1 MGEGPVTQTVPVRR
15 RDRFDPRPAIARAGQ
30 SLPAIVQIVIAATV
44 AYGFAYFV
52 LGHASP
58 VLAGTVA
65 VSSLGLVRDARPRR
79 VVETVVGMM
88 LGVLV
93 SEALLRVIGTGWW
106 QLPIVLAVV
115 LLVARL
121 LSPQPGFAIAAAIQG
136 LIVLLFPGAAT
147 EAVLARPIDG
157 AVGGAAAILLTV
169 VVPRSLRR
177 EVLRDARALFAAAD
191 GAVRTIVQG
200 LESGQSRRADRGLEK
215 ARGIDPLVHAWRESL
230 DSATA
235 IARIS
240 PFLRRRRTELDRQRR
255 ILAAMDLTV
264 RNLRVVGRRAAYVLE
279 DGATRPVAADVLDRL
294 ARGMA
299 LVGESLDDISV
310 EPAAREALRSVA
322 AHLDPAQLLPDAS
335 LGEQSLLSAMRP
347 LAVDLLTAA
356 GTAPDEARAAVP
368 RI

>member
-1 MGEGPVTQTVPVRR
+1 MSAGPVTQPVPVRWH
-15 RDRFDPRPAIARAGQ
+15 DRLDPRPAFARAGQ
-30 SLPAIVQIVIAATV
+30 SLPAIVQIVIAAT
-44 AYGFAYFV
+44 AAFAFAHFV
-52 LGHASP
+52 LGHETP
-58 VLAGTVA
+58 VLAGTIA

-93 SEALLRVIGTGWW
+93 SEALLRIVGTGWW
-106 QLPIVLAVV
+106 QLPIVLAAV

-121 LSPQPGFAIAAAIQG
+121 FSPQPGFAIAAAIQG
-136 LIVLLFPGAAT
+136 LIVLLFPGADT
-147 EAVLARPIDG
+147 EAVMARPLDG

-169 VVPRSLRR
+169 VVPRSFRR
-177 EVLRDARALFAAAD
+177 ELRHDARALFAAAD
-191 GAVRTIVQG
+191 AAVAAIVQG

-215 ARGIDPLVHAWRESL
+215 ARGLDPLVRAWRESL

-240 PFLRRRRTELDRQRR
+240 PFLRRRRGELERQRR
-255 ILAAMDLTV
+255 ILLAMDLSV
-264 RNLRVVGRRAAYVLE
+264 RNLRVVGRRAAYVLD
-279 DGATRPVAADVLDRL
+279 DGVPRPVAADVLDQL

-299 LVGESLDDISV
+299 LVGECLEDIAL
-310 EPAAREALRSVA
+310 EPAAREALRATA
-322 AHLDPAQLLPDAS
+322 AHLHPAELLPDAS
-335 LGEQSLLSAMRP
+335 LGDHSLLTAMRP

-356 GTAPDEARAAVP
+356 GAPPDDARAAIP